1 MFKKKITICVPSHNR
16 SQLLGRCLR
25 SLIDQSFDFKN
36 YEIIVVDDGS
46 NDSTELVLKAFVNDI
61 VLIKNNKKIGLSKS
75 LNKAIKA
82 SKGKYF
88 LRVDSDDLV
97 IPVQKEKI
105 ELKINFLVIVST
117 LSLIISVFWLSL
129 NKICAIESLSFLS

>member
-46 NDSTELVLKAFVNDI
+46 NDSTELVLKAFVND
-61 VLIKNNKKIGLSKS
+61 
-75 LNKAIKA
+75 
-82 SKGKYF
+82 
-88 LRVDSDDLV
+88 LV
-97 IPVQKEKI
+97 
-105 ELKINFLVIVST
+105 F
-117 LSLIISVFWLSL
+117 
-129 NKICAIESLSFLS
+129 